1 MSFVPLQ
8 AQGLLSGTV
17 SFQAPLPT
25 QAFAIQFLKIRLR
38 PNSTQ
43 AAAGL
48 IVFELLVNSTLVDL
62 RSVYI
67 PAADTAPG
75 LPVVS
80 YDLMI
85 YDQADLQE
93 VGKPGDAISFSIGT
107 AMLTGGVDIS
117 FLASL

>member
-1 MSFVPLQ
+1 MTFIPLQ
-8 AQGLLSGTV
+8 SEGLLSGTV
-17 SFQAPLPT
+17 SFQAALPSE
-25 QAFAIQFLKIRLR
+25 AFSIQFLKIRLR

-43 AAAGL
+43 AVAGL
-48 IVFELLVNSTLVDL
+48 IIFELLVNSTLVDL
-62 RSVYI
+62 RSAFV
-67 PAADTAPG
+67 PTSNTAPS

-93 VGKPGDAISFSIGT
+93 VGKPGDVISFSIST
-107 AMLTGGVDIS
+107 PMLTGGVDIS